1 MPPKFPEEHLNGTG
15 VGLFNA
21 ISGAGYADIEN
32 ADGEKGG

>member
-1 MPPKFPEEHLNGTG
+1 MPPKFPEEHLILGL
-15 VGLFNA
+15 GLFNA